1 MATGKQVL
9 GREEPERVLT
19 IGSLLI
25 PNPEGARVG
34 SARAS
39 ITPITSPRP
48 ASAVDGTEALE
59 VARASR
65 PLWHG
70 HLARAL
76 LRLLLALGRPVFPGV
91 EEDFRAAGAGR
102 SRHSG
107 RDARA
112 TNFSPPSAGEA
123 KAFNVYVPQPC
134 PNPLITFRP
143 DSPAARRDRVDKG
156 GA

>member
-1 MATGKQVL
+1 MLWQQDST
-9 GREEPERVLT
+9 
-19 IGSLLI
+19 
-25 PNPEGARVG
+25 
-34 SARAS
+34 
-39 ITPITSPRP
+39 TPITSPRP
-48 ASAVDGTEALE
+48 ASAVDGTDAFE

-76 LRLLLALGRPVFPGV
+76 LRLLLALHRPAFPGV
-91 EEDFRAAGAGR
+91 EKDFPAAGAGR

-123 KAFNVYVPQPC
+123 RAFNVH
-134 PNPLITFRP
+134 
-143 DSPAARRDRVDKG
+143 AAHP
-156 GA
+156 